1 MCGLDVFGTDVFG
14 TDVFG
19 TDVAQRFVAGAVRP
33 GVEHSGSA
41 RSGALRARRGRLVQ
55 AHVVGGLPTPRFCAD
70 PHFLGLLRPETGGWY
85 RQTWLT
91 DVVGTRLTPRFCAD
105 PHFLATAAARN
116 ERLVQTEAVG
126 GVEAVVAPGVG
137 DQKGEVGTGTRGWHA
152 ANSQILCTPPL
163 SGTAWQPET
172 GGWYGRT
179 WLPTP
184 TFCDLDPAAGGLRRH
199 HVSARPL
206 SQSRRDPIREAD
218 ATVRHSS
225 SDDSPT
231 WFAVGVSERFPHPTS
246 DDGKGKAVS
255 FGLLPDWA
263 RA

>member
-1 MCGLDVFGTDVFG
+1 MC
-14 TDVFG
+14 
-19 TDVAQRFVAGAVRP
+19 
-33 GVEHSGSA
+33 SA
-41 RSGALRARRGRLVQ
+41 RMWPSASR
-55 AHVVGGLPTPRFCAD
+55 
-70 PHFLGLLRPETGGWY
+70 LGLCDQESSTRVARVQGPCGPEGGGWY
-85 RQTWLT
+85 RLTWLAGCQPPGSVPT
-91 DVVGTRLTPRFCAD
+91 LTFWASCGQKREVGTDGRGWHAANPQVLCRP
-105 PHFLATAAARN
+105 PLSGTAAARN

-137 DQKGEVGTGTRGWHA
+137 DQKGEVGTGRRGWHA

-218 ATVRHSS
+218 ATVRRIQAATIHQPRSRS
-225 SDDSPT
+225 APANDCRT
-231 WFAVGVSERFPHPTS
+231 PTS